1 MKIERRGM
9 QFDHLLSYQTVLT
22 RDKWQEGI
30 FIMEELA
37 VGEGIYQNGPFFFS
51 VKNNEDESN
60 NGTFTYFMPINGPV
74 AIEENSDFCFR
85 ERFALEDALV
95 MRQADQLLD
104 FYEAETKLRTYA
116 AEQNISLEAT
126 TYVVLLEV
134 YNEIMIDL
142 YIPIQ
147 NQGNS
152 LC

>member
-9 QFDHLLSYQTVLT
+9 QFDHLLSYQAVLS
-22 RDKWQEGI
+22 RDRWQEGI
-30 FIMEELA
+30 FIMEDLA

-51 VKNNEDESN
+51 ATNNEGESSSRS
-60 NGTFTYFMPINGPV
+60 FTYYMPIIGPIS
-74 AIEENSDFCFR
+74 IEENDEFHFR
-85 ERFALEDALV
+85 DKFVIEDALV

-104 FYEAETKLRTYA
+104 FYEAETKLRKYA
-116 AEQNISLEAT
+116 SEQDISLEAR

-147 NQGNS
+147 EWGNS
-152 LC
+152 